1 MQAHQRLPRSG
12 KPGKVGHPHSFD
24 RFQGPVRSGGM
35 VGFLRRAGGRVTGR
49 AGGPPG
55 VLRGGG
61 ARTEECT
68 PLRKR
73 LRVVNTA
80 SGRVRLGAA
89 RSGPERAGAARSG
102 PDSGAARSGSG
113 RFGVMD
119 TAPDEIRT
127 IRKRPE
133 GQLQETTTTATK
145 GAGRAM
151 GTAMNP
157 PPTRR
162 GLDVGT
168 TDRRRSVSG
177 SGGAGS
183 WPVRGGRGRSVGTMG
198 CD

>member
-1 MQAHQRLPRSG
+1 MCL
-12 KPGKVGHPHSFD
+12 F
-24 RFQGPVRSGGM
+24 GM
-35 VGFLRRAGGRVTGR
+35 WVSAAGRGTASR
-49 AGGPPG
+49 GGPAARPASCAAA
-55 VLRGGG
+55 VRG
-61 ARTEECT
+61 RQECT
-68 PLRKR
+68 PLREWIG
-73 LRVVNTA
+73 VVNTP

-89 RSGPERAGAARSG
+89 RSGPEWLGAGRSGSERAGAARSC
-102 PDSGAARSGSG
+102 SG
-113 RFGVMD
+113 RFGVMN